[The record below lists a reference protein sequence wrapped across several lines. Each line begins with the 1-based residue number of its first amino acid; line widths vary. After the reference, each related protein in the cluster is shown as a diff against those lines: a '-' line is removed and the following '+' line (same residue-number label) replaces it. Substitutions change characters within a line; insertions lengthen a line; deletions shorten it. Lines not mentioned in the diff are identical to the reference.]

1 MIITDWK
8 TLEPIVNKD
17 GILAQRI
24 YDKSEGQIIHMALS
38 AGASLK
44 PHKTP
49 VNVAFYVLDGTLTI
63 EIGEER
69 SACTAGNMIE
79 SPLGIPHALY
89 NESNAD
95 VHLLVMKLPKP

>member
-1 MIITDWK
+1 MKITEWK
-8 TLEPIVNKD
+8 TLEPNVNKD

-24 YDKSEGQIIHMALS
+24 YDKSEGQIIHMTLS
-38 AGASLK
+38 AGATLK

-49 VNVAFYVLDGTLTI
+49 VNVAFYILEGTATI
-63 EIGEER
+63 EIGDER
-69 SACTAGNMIE
+69 SACTAGNIIE

-89 NESNAD
+89 NETTED